1 MRTKGS
7 FAATAKIPIFLVG
20 VPQATVR
27 ITDVRYTCMVSGGY
41 RRHLFLRAESI
52 IQMITEKEP
61 QTWQQ
66 LQVWCAQIF
75 HECGWQAKTE
85 VTVDLVRG
93 RAEIDVLATETVRG
107 REYKTL
113 VECKN
118 WSSRVPQH
126 VVHSFRTVVADVGAN
141 AGYIVSMAGFQAG
154 AYQAVEHT
162 NVKLLTWHEFQEIF
176 EQQWYWEYLTKYVV
190 EHLEPLGDYLEP
202 IPAMTHWDQYLEKE
216 EVERLKQL
224 YREHQP
230 LGVLIMALSPY
241 IGMLNGQSTRLEL
254 PLEERARLYSSL
266 PQSICDRTGYREF
279 IAELQDHC
287 MPILNEFR
295 QFRDIAFARRDAAAG
310 DGGAS

>member
-1 MRTKGS
+1 M
-7 FAATAKIPIFLVG
+7 
-20 VPQATVR
+20 
-27 ITDVRYTCMVSGGY
+27 
-41 RRHLFLRAESI
+41 HLFLRAESI
-52 IQMITEKEP
+52 IQVITEKEP

-66 LQVWCAQIF
+66 LQDWCAQIL

-93 RAEIDVLATETVRG
+93 HAVIDVLATETVRG
-107 REYKTL
+107 REYQTL

-118 WSSRVPQH
+118 WSSKVPQH

-141 AGYIVSMAGFQAG
+141 AGYIVSMAGFQPG

-162 NVKLLTWHEFQEIF
+162 NVKLLTWLEFQEIF

-202 IPAMTHWDQYLEKE
+202 IPAMTHWDQYLEE

-224 YREHQP
+224 HREHQP

-241 IGMLNGQSTRLEL
+241 IGMLDGQFVRLTL
-254 PLEERARLYSSL
+254 PLREQARVYSSL
-266 PQSICDRTGYREF
+266 PERLFERTGYREF

-287 MPILNEFR
+287 MPILREFR
-295 QFRDIAFARRDAAAG
+295 QYRDIAFARRDAAAV
-310 DGGAS
+310 DGGES